1 MQIYDATVIGGGPA
15 GMTALLYLM
24 RAGLQCAWVEA
35 MAPGGQVL
43 RTEQIDNYPGFPE
56 GIKGY
61 ELADLFAKHLE
72 RFSYD
77 SYTEEVTG
85 LETNG
90 DGVHTIRFRD
100 DTIQSKT
107 LILCSGA
114 EYKRLGLPREEEMT
128 GRGVSYCALCDG
140 QFFKDQTVACIG
152 GGNTALEDALYLS
165 KLAQKVYLIHRR
177 CDFRGCQ
184 FNQDRVRQ
192 APNVEILL
200 DTVPTELL
208 GSDEINGLRV
218 QNVKSE
224 QTRDLDVQGVF
235 IFVGTQPLSGYVSE
249 NITCDQAGFVVTDA
263 EMRTNVPGVFA
274 AGDVRS
280 KLCRQVSTAVG
291 DGATAA
297 HAAGLY
303 VEEMNNGQ

>member
-24 RAGLQCAWVEA
+24 RAGLHCAWVEA

-61 ELADLFAKHLE
+61 ALADLFAKHLE
-72 RFSYD
+72 PFSYD
-77 SYTEEVTG
+77 GYTEEVTG
-85 LETNG
+85 LETG
-90 DGVHTIRFRD
+90 EDGLHTIHFQ
-100 DTIQSKT
+100 DTSIQTKA
-107 LILCSGA
+107 LILCTGA
-114 EYKRLGLPREEEMT
+114 EYKRLGLAREEEMT

-152 GGNTALEDALYLS
+152 GGNTALEDAAYLA
-165 KLAQKVYLIHRR
+165 KVAKKVYLIHRR

-192 APNVEILL
+192 AENVEILL
-200 DTVPTELL
+200 DTVPQELL
-208 GSDEINGLRV
+208 GENEITGLRV
-218 QNVKSE
+218 QNVKTDTS
-224 QTRDLDVQGVF
+224 RDLDVQGVF

-249 NITCDQAGFVVTDA
+249 NIECDQAGFIRTDA

-297 HAAGLY
+297 HVAGLY
-303 VEEMNNGQ
+303 VEERNNG